1 MTDNFPEIKNSRPND
16 SSVGRVKENQQY
28 IPLSEA
34 GEFLGTSRDYMNVLV
49 RRGKLRAIKLGRNWF
64 TTNEWLAEYRKPPAS
79 VVDELKKQLALEKES
94 SIEKSAFRNFEI
106 SKKTADFI
114 ASQEIELP
122 SRKLESEEKSKI
134 LEAANE
140 QIKLNDAA
148 RLQTDSEWIG
158 APKALSN
165 WPSVRFFLT
174 SGLAVITLVVSLG
187 LVAGV
192 NMGKYSPFGGS
203 PEGRQ
208 AAIFSDS
215 WKDFSNDLPAFSNWL
230 ASGVDKTI
238 AFLKPKKQSSELA
251 TEDLKPAESKIAAP
265 EESFPSVNTLADAEA
280 LDSFVESP
288 IAADTEI
295 REGKIKSSGGS
306 STALTAG
313 GNFSVFENRLSVVE
327 ANLEDQAN
335 FVGSELS
342 LQKKTILGALD
353 ALFNI
358 AKFTPTYPLST
369 MVVQGAPAT
378 LTTYSIAPQVQS
390 GFDRLSATYLHLASN
405 AEINGSLTVKSGATL
420 SSLSVT
426 TDAAILGNA
435 TIGGTLAVT
444 GDTSLS
450 NLTLTGTLNALNSQF
465 NMNSASSTYATL
477 TNLWSTNGT
486 ITNLTSTNGTITNL
500 IQTNASST
508 YSTISDTAWINKLA
522 ITGAATSTFNNPIT
536 SFSGNFIVA
545 ADSANNLLLNPYG
558 GNVGIASTSPAATLG
573 VNGTVSITSDLT
585 VSGNSNFS
593 NLSTFANSST
603 TNATLTNFWS
613 TNGTIANGTITNAST
628 TYATLPT
635 FWGTTGNVSE
645 LTVTNSTT
653 TRLFATNGTV
663 TEFNFTNA
671 TGTRL
676 FATNGTI
683 TNASTTYLTVS
694 NNLWGDVSKFSTS
707 VQSPLIWNNGTLT
720 ASTTGANPLIFATN
734 SSERMRIDET
744 GKIFIATTTIPSGYG
759 FNIATSTFT
768 YGNQFISGGLGVG
781 VATTTGGA
789 IQTSGDV
796 SVGGNLFVSG
806 NSTTIG
812 ASTADTLVV
821 NSSVGSNLVPNINNQ
836 YNLGSAA
843 YYWGTLYIDT
853 INSNMV
859 MGASSTL
866 SGTQS
871 SDFTLN
877 TDNATVDTQDM
888 NLIFFRGTVPPNA
901 VISWNSAANKKRF
914 EFNQA
919 MYIKDGNASTT
930 NPTFTIQ
937 SVANQTANAFQIIDN
952 NSAAYFSVNPVGS
965 NTMMVNASTTYA
977 TLPTFWGTLGNVSE
991 LTMTNATS
999 TRLMATNSTLT
1010 NASTT
1015 YATVSDTAWINNLVA
1030 TNATTTTFRSSGLA
1044 TFGGNVGIGT
1054 TTPITTFAVNGNGYF
1069 SDALGVGVLNTAA
1082 NTFRVGQCVTGDTKL
1097 RRRRKKKSKKNSD
1110 DNEYVYDEIEIK
1122 DAKAG
1127 DEIQSLDEK
1136 TGQLVWSKVKRLAY
1150 MGIKPIYK
1158 LITSSGK
1165 TIRTTGNHPYFA
1177 KISDSELPK
1186 KKQKLFRFE
1195 IDQSVRV
1202 EELNKDTIIGLANIE
1217 FSYTAV
1223 ISAKVK
1229 RKLYEVY
1236 RLQGKRKQFAPRVFA
1251 AAIVA
1256 TMQKSGYKFHDIIV
1270 DIEYPG
1276 YELEIAKTV
1285 NAAFPDLNVYF
1296 GSIGKKSVAHYV
1308 AYGVHIRRIKENISI
1323 RIDDLLNATKND
1335 PRTVTH
1341 LNESQTIRSP
1351 LGSLSA
1357 SISNDKNAVKNG
1369 LWTKVEMLSAGME
1382 MAIAGNSKAIWDK
1395 IETIELLPD
1404 EEVFDI
1410 EIENTHNFIG
1420 NGIIAHNTAFIVD
1433 SNGNAGIGTTTPG
1446 SLLSVHSTG
1455 NTYLGGNLTVSGN
1468 SSLYSASTTYAT
1480 LPTFWGTTGTVTNL
1494 TSSNVSIT
1502 GGTITGITDLTVS
1515 DGGTGA
1521 STLLDH
1527 GVLVGSGTDAITAL
1541 TVGTNGQLL
1550 VGSTGADPVFATLN
1564 CANGLTCATG
1574 AGTLQVDFD
1583 GGDSP
1588 GGSLGGTWASPTID
1602 DLFILNTG
1610 DVGTGSYTFPNAST
1624 TYLTV
1629 ATNGWVNGNAIISNA
1644 TGNQTQL
1651 AAFSGTNTI
1660 TPTSTIGMGMVSGLG
1675 TMASQNSNNV
1685 SITGGSITGITDLT
1699 VADGGTGAS
1708 TLTGFLYGNGTS
1720 PITGTTTPFFTGFST
1735 VNASTTNLTA
1745 TNFWATNG
1753 TIANAST
1760 TYATLPTF
1768 WSTTGTIGTLNL
1780 TNALTAA
1787 NGGTGATTLT
1797 GLLQGN
1803 GTSAI
1808 TAITGTAGQIP
1819 YYNGTNTLLAT
1830 STIFL
1835 STASNVGIGT
1845 TAPGTKLQISE
1856 TSSGAVTT
1864 PLLLTSNGQSV
1875 DGSGVAIGFSPF
1887 DESVAITTAKI
1898 ISYRKGSNDYP
1909 LTFQVWDGV
1918 SALAERM
1925 RIDNTGNVGIGTTGP
1940 NTKFEVWNTVGR
1952 YTRTGIGGSTFYVKH
1967 NDNSLID
1974 SLILENTQA
1983 LTDYGTGILFNLGYD
1998 GTQDAAGTTVA
2009 GGRISVAQEGTWSS
2023 TASTQD
2029 SYMVFKT
2036 ALDGSVAEKV
2046 RITST
2051 GNVGI
2056 GTTTPTTNLTISTAG
2071 GTANVAVTKGWLC
2084 VDNDGGCIGGTAGT
2098 IYYVAS
2104 ATGNSDIAE
2113 NYRSQ
2118 ETLEAGEIVQ
2128 IKTIPGILPPPS
2140 ADSSIPGINSDF
2152 QIEKATS
2159 TSQTIIGIIS
2169 TAPGNLL
2176 GYNVETASTSYPVAL
2191 SGRVPVKV
2199 SLENGPIAVGDRIS
2213 ASSVAGVGMRASS
2226 TGSWQATVGM
2236 ALEGYDGTQS
2246 IPGINAGKI
2255 MVFVSL
2261 GSPNLAAARGTGELS
2276 QLVQFNQDVN
2286 VNGFALLNVKSI
2298 TGMNGLWRIDENG
2311 NITAQSVET
2320 QKLTVGGGNTSGIT
2334 VYDRQTSAPKCIYIE
2349 GGAIMSSDGACGST
2363 TLTTGGTEIV
2373 SASDPVLTPPIE
2385 PVATSTPE
2393 ILPVETT
2400 TSTEPIIIE
2409 TATGTPEILPTIEP
2423 TAATTTATSTP

>member
-1745 TNFWATNG
+1745 TTTYLTVSNNIFLPNGVITNANLANSTISGIALGSNLATLTFGTYLTGTSYNGSTAITIATNATNANTASTIVARDASGNFTAGAITAALTGNASTATTLQTARNINGVSFNGSADITVTAAAGTLTGTALNATVVSSSLTSLG
-1753 TIANAST
+1753 TIATGVWNGT
-1760 TYATLPTF
+1760 TIAV
-1768 WSTTGTIGTLNL
+1768 
-1780 TNALTAA
+1780 A
-1787 NGGTGATTLT
+1787 NGGTGASTLT
-1797 GLLQGN
+1797 GFLYGN
-1803 GTSAI
+1803 GTSPI
-1808 TAITGTAGQIP
+1808 T
-1819 YYNGTNTLLAT
+1819 
-1830 STIFL
+1830 
-1835 STASNVGIGT
+1835 
-1845 TAPGTKLQISE
+1845 
-1856 TSSGAVTT
+1856 
-1864 PLLLTSNGQSV
+1864 
-1875 DGSGVAIGFSPF
+1875 
-1887 DESVAITTAKI
+1887 
-1898 ISYRKGSNDYP
+1898 
-1909 LTFQVWDGV
+1909 
-1918 SALAERM
+1918 
-1925 RIDNTGNVGIGTTGP
+1925 
-1940 NTKFEVWNTVGR
+1940 
-1952 YTRTGIGGSTFYVKH
+1952 
-1967 NDNSLID
+1967 
-1974 SLILENTQA
+1974 
-1983 LTDYGTGILFNLGYD
+1983 
-1998 GTQDAAGTTVA
+1998 
-2009 GGRISVAQEGTWSS
+2009 
-2023 TASTQD
+2023 
-2029 SYMVFKT
+2029 
-2036 ALDGSVAEKV
+2036 
-2046 RITST
+2046 
-2051 GNVGI
+2051 
-2056 GTTTPTTNLTISTAG
+2056 GTTTPFFTGFSTVNASTTNLTATTPLCRHFGLPREPSELLISP
-2071 GTANVAVTKGWLC
+2071 
-2084 VDNDGGCIGGTAGT
+2084 
-2098 IYYVAS
+2098 
-2104 ATGNSDIAE
+2104 
-2113 NYRSQ
+2113 
-2118 ETLEAGEIVQ
+2118 TLL
-2128 IKTIPGILPPPS
+2128 LPPMEARERPLLR
-2140 ADSSIPGINSDF
+2140 AFFKETELPPLPPLPERRDRFRITTEPTLCLPLQRYFF
-2152 QIEKATS
+2152 QRRATS
-2159 TSQTIIGIIS
+2159 
-2169 TAPGNLL
+2169 A
-2176 GYNVETASTSYPVAL
+2176 
-2191 SGRVPVKV
+2191 SGRRHQGRSYKYQKQV
-2199 SLENGPIAVGDRIS
+2199 
-2213 ASSVAGVGMRASS
+2213 
-2226 TGSWQATVGM
+2226 
-2236 ALEGYDGTQS
+2236 
-2246 IPGINAGKI
+2246 
-2255 MVFVSL
+2255 
-2261 GSPNLAAARGTGELS
+2261 
-2276 QLVQFNQDVN
+2276 LVQLQ
-2286 VNGFALLNVKSI
+2286 LL
-2298 TGMNGLWRIDENG
+2298 
-2311 NITAQSVET
+2311 
-2320 QKLTVGGGNTSGIT
+2320 
-2334 VYDRQTSAPKCIYIE
+2334 YF
-2349 GGAIMSSDGACGST
+2349 
-2363 TLTTGGTEIV
+2363 
-2373 SASDPVLTPPIE
+2373 
-2385 PVATSTPE
+2385 
-2393 ILPVETT
+2393 
-2400 TSTEPIIIE
+2400 
-2409 TATGTPEILPTIEP
+2409 
-2423 TAATTTATSTP
+2423 

>member
-369 MVVQGAPAT
+369 VVVQGVPAT